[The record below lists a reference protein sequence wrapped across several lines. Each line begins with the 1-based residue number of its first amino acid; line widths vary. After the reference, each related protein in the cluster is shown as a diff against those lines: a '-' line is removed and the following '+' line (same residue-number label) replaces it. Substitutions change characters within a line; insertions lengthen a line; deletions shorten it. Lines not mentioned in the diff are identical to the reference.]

1 VNKFNLVRRF
11 FLKIYY
17 IIVYFLKNI
26 YFFILPSKKFV
37 FNGKELKYFRHMY
50 NRAYEN
56 ERTVEVSIAKWFLN
70 SQIKGVDILEVGDVL
85 NNYGV
90 NFKQDVLDKY
100 EISSKIINS
109 DVVDFVPEKKYKTI
123 ISISTLE
130 HVGWDEVEQD
140 SQKIP
145 RALENLKN
153 NCLLLGGSI
162 LVTLPIGYNK
172 FFDEY
177 LSTNPRIF
185 SEKYFFKRISADNLW
200 EQVGYEKVA
209 GIRFGEPFNNANAI
223 FIGVVKKD

>member
-1 VNKFNLVRRF
+1 MNNFIFRLIR
-11 FLKIYY
+11 KIKY
-17 IIVYFLKNI
+17 IVFYFLGNV
-26 YFFILPSKKFV
+26 YFFIFPSKRFV
-37 FNGKELKYFRHMY
+37 FNGQELKYFRHMY

-70 SQIKGVDILEVGDVL
+70 SQTKGVDILEVGDVL

-100 EISSKIINS
+100 EIGSKIINS
-109 DVVDFVPEKKYKTI
+109 DVVNFVPEKKYKAI

-130 HVGWDEVEQD
+130 HVGWDEAEQN

-145 RALENLKN
+145 QALENLKN
-153 NCLLLGGSI
+153 NCLLSGGTI

-200 EQVGYEKVA
+200 EQVKYEQVA
-209 GIRFGEPFNNANAI
+209 GVKFGEPFNNANAI
-223 FIGVVKKD
+223 FVGVIKKD